1 MEGQSIYKSKM
12 REECW
17 AEEIH
22 LEVVS
27 ILMTFK
33 LLNLDEFLKWVSRG
47 CK

>member
-1 MEGQSIYKSKM
+1 MERQLIYKSRM
-12 REECW
+12 RGECW

-27 ILMTFK
+27 IFMTFK
-33 LLNLDEFLKWVSRG
+33 LLNLDEFLKGINRR